1 MTGKMIYI
9 CQNKECTSHC
19 KLNLPDGQDR
29 PLYCPVTGELVDFK
43 SFYVPASF
51 NCNEDYCEAE
61 DADIDEVTINGVP
74 VAVHSFLLD
83 EHAVSLCEVLKVTE
97 DKLELYEFGKGVITM
112 SAEDVA
118 RTYEPMAYKPYD
130 ANQLPALAGTHI
142 DIHESA
148 DPTSPIVRTGTVSAY
163 TADAVIVDGKRYN
176 RYDLANLATFADPP
190 RWPVMQILG
199 KDRKETND

>member
-1 MTGKMIYI
+1 MRLW
-9 CQNKECTSHC
+9 SR
-19 KLNLPDGQDR
+19 L
-29 PLYCPVTGELVDFK
+29 
-43 SFYVPASF
+43 VPACVEAESTDGRNVRKF
-51 NCNEDYCEAE
+51 MTDYCEAE
-61 DADIDEVTINGVP
+61 DADTDEVTINGVP
-74 VAVHSFLLD
+74 VAAHSFLLD

-97 DKLELYEFGKGVITM
+97 DRLELYEFGKGVITM
-112 SAEDVA
+112 SVEDVA

-142 DIHESA
+142 DIHEST
-148 DPTSPIVRTGTVSAY
+148 DPTSPIVHTGTVSAY

-176 RYDLANLATFADPP
+176 RYDLMNLATFTDPP